1 MDAETEGRIGALPC
15 WRSAVDV
22 EPLTGGMTNHNFLV
36 HDAAERFVVR
46 LGQDLPQ
53 HGVMR
58 CNELAAARAAH
69 AAGLAPEVVY
79 AQDGVMVTRYIESRT
94 LVAADLR
101 DPLRLNAIAGLLRR
115 CHEEVAL
122 HLRGPTQMFRVFQVI
137 RNYFAILDAIP
148 DNLLAARLVGLK
160 ALATRLETGVGPAQI
175 VFAHNDLLCG
185 NFLDDGQR
193 LWLIDWEY
201 AGFNNPCSIWP
212 TFRPTTSLRANLTPS
227 CLPGTWVVCPALTKN
242 AHWPVCGRPPC
253 CARCCGAPCRI
264 TIRALTLTSRST
276 RRIGWCNSICGGR
289 RLSGF
294 GLGPRWACKGL
305 HPALQ
310 RPAVNAI
317 ELRFA

>member
-1 MDAETEGRIGALPC
+1 VSELQMDAETEGRIGALPC

-201 AGFNNPCSIWP
+201 AGFNNPL
-212 TFRPTTSLRANLTPS
+212 FDLANLSANNQFARELDAELLARYLGGVPS
-227 CLPGTWVVCPALTKN
+227 ADQKRSLAGMRQASLLREVLWGAVSHHHPGIDFDFAQYTQDWLVQLD
-242 AHWPVCGRPPC
+242 
-253 CARCCGAPCRI
+253 
-264 TIRALTLTSRST
+264 L
-276 RRIGWCNSICGGR
+276 RR
-289 RLSGF
+289 
-294 GLGPRWACKGL
+294 
-305 HPALQ
+305 
-310 RPAVNAI
+310 
-317 ELRFA
+317 